1 MNFTNRTG
9 TNLNR
14 KKLTIVSQTAN
25 EIIADVTRADNGTG
39 GTELNAEFFTQL
51 CNDLFPIGS
60 IVMSTINVSPAG
72 RIGGTWVAWGK
83 GRVPAG
89 VDTNKTNYNTV
100 EKTGGADTHTLTTA
114 QIPSHGG
121 HVTYNQSN
129 YIIAAEVISG
139 NVGGDSGRPW
149 QSNFCSNE
157 LGISTSSIGG
167 TSSHNNLQAYITCYM
182 FKRVS

>member
-1 MNFTNRTG
+1 MIFSNRTG

-72 RIGGTWVAWGK
+72 RIGGSWVAWGS
-83 GRVPAG
+83 GRVPVG
-89 VDTNKTNYNTV
+89 VDTNNIKFNEV
-100 EKTGGADTHTLTTA
+100 EEIGGYETHYLTTA
-114 QIPSHGG
+114 QLPLHEG
-121 HVTYNQSN
+121 HVANNKPN
-129 YIIAAEVISG
+129 YILPSDITIST
-139 NVGGDSGRPW
+139 GGACRPW
-149 QSNFCSNE
+149 MTDYNGNE
-157 LGISTSSIGG
+157 LGISTSAVGSGAA
-167 TSSHNNLQAYITCYM
+167 HNNLQPYITCYM
-182 FKRVS
+182 FKRIS